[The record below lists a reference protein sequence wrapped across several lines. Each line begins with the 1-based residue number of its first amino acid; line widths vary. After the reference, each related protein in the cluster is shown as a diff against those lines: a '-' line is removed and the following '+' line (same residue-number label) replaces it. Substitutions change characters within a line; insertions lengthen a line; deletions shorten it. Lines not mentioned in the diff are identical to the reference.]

1 MPGTNRRR
9 YGPKPKKKAPRFH
22 ITADEQARRERVG
35 AFIRRRREQL
45 GLTQA
50 HLREALGYRHN
61 YSISAVENAREG
73 LALKRI
79 YAWADVLKLP
89 RDDFFQFVVGTLGKL
104 AIAGAGPGGERPM
117 KDRAGETLSVA
128 EQELIV
134 NVRRLSPKYQTRLRD
149 QVAEYLI
156 VEGKEFLRQ
165 GPGRKSR

>member
-1 MPGTNRRR
+1 MAGTNRRR
-9 YGPKPKKKAPRFH
+9 YGPRPKKKAPRFH

-104 AIAGAGPGGERPM
+104 AIAGIEERPM
-117 KDRAGETLSVA
+117 KDRAGEALSAA

-134 NVRRLSPKYQTRLRD
+134 NVRRLSPKYQARLRD

-156 VEGKEFLRQ
+156 VEGKEFLQRPARNRRDQ
-165 GPGRKSR
+165 

>member
-1 MPGTNRRR
+1 MAGATRRR
-9 YGPKPKKKAPRFH
+9 YGPTPKKKAPRFH
-22 ITADEQARRERVG
+22 ITADEQARRARVG

-45 GLTQA
+45 GLTQG

-104 AIAGAGPGGERPM
+104 AIAGIEERPM
-117 KDRAGETLSVA
+117 KDADGEVLSAA
-128 EQELIV
+128 EQALIV
-134 NVRRLSPKYQTRLRD
+134 NVRRLSPKYQARLRD

-165 GPGRKSR
+165 GSGRKSR